1 MAHASHGGGCGI
13 NRAKYVKVEKTVV
26 DGRDQRVG
34 HRMGEPHQIAVG
46 PRRVDHDEIEGP
58 LDRVDRIRELL
69 ILGIFVVGDLQGK
82 TLSYIARACRMRRI
96 RLRSDFGTN

>member
-34 HRMGEPHQIAVG
+34 HRMGEPIAAG
-46 PRRVDHDEIEGP
+46 PRGVNCDEIEDP

-82 TLSYIARACRMRRI
+82 TLSCIARACRMRRI